1 MKLALVYSFKES
13 DWFSV
18 TKILNNLISSYEL
31 AYGKENIIHI
41 DLPWDCNADDVDKS
55 KSDLLA
61 AQCDKV
67 VFLDHRPHPILLLKE
82 LKKEVIDSFQ
92 EIVVH
97 VYGDF
102 TLTFKEW
109 AMFDRVMSGSKVK
122 LICASD
128 KEVDLVK
135 NVSNQEDSLFKCPF
149 PVKDEEF
156 YYDQSKK
163 AEIRKQ
169 YDIDENDIVFLYVG
183 RLSKQKR
190 NLETIKAFL
199 DLRQSGELDKS
210 HKFLV
215 AGGFDLLGQPY
226 FDERQLI
233 GEYFRR
239 IMQVIE
245 GYPDEIRES
254 VQLIGS
260 IKNTTL
266 IDYYNASDFF
276 LSMSTYHDEDYGMA
290 VAESLCCG
298 LPAIITDWAGYSS
311 FHLKDE
317 SKATHMVDVKLSPKI
332 AEVNFEKLSQ
342 ILKSAK
348 SLKLDSRA
356 REEVSKVYHSH
367 FTITAAAKILKEIH
381 DSEEVIFKGF
391 SELLHRLAYISIFK
405 KTPFMNEFD
414 KTYNKFYYEIYESYV
429 R

>member
-18 TKILNNLISSYEL
+18 TKILNNLILSYEL
-31 AYGKENIIHI
+31 AFGKDNLVHI
-41 DLPWDCNADDVDKS
+41 NLPWDCNADDIDKS
-55 KSDLLA
+55 KEELLA
-61 AQCDKV
+61 AQCNKV
-67 VFLDHRPHPILLLKE
+67 VFLDHRPHPITLLKE
-82 LKKEVIDSFQ
+82 LGKSTIDSFK
-92 EIVVH
+92 EVVVH

-109 AMFDRVMSGSKVK
+109 SLFDRVMNGSKVK

-135 NVSNQEDSLFKCPF
+135 NVSIQEDTLFKCPF

-163 AEIRKQ
+163 AEIRKE
-169 YDIDENDIVFLYVG
+169 YNLSENDIVFLYVG

-190 NLETIKAFL
+190 NLETIRTFL
-199 DLRQSGELDKS
+199 DLRASGELDS
-210 HKFLV
+210 SYKFLV

-245 GYPDEIRES
+245 CYSDDVRKS

-260 IKNTTL
+260 IKNSEL
-266 IDYYNASDFF
+266 IDYYNACDFF

-290 VAESLCCG
+290 VAESLCSG

-317 SKATHMVDVKLSPKI
+317 SKATHMIDVKLAPKI

-342 ILKSAK
+342 MLLNSKSH
-348 SLKLDSRA
+348 LLNSRV
-356 REEVSKVYHSH
+356 REEISKVYHQN

-381 DSEEVIFKGF
+381 DSEHIVFEGF
-391 SELLHRLAYISIFK
+391 SDVLHRLAFISLFK

-414 KTYNKFYYEIYESYV
+414 KTYNKFYYEIYKSYV